1 MIRRPPRSTRT
12 DTLFPYTTLFRSPG
26 PSPAWVGAATTGL
39 NGDGVGRHVRR
50 KRPGARRSADRVPV
64 GTDRDMGVLAA
75 GAHADP
81 GEGQVGLGGSV
92 PGQLV
97 ERRCLAALA
106 GRALGLASIER
117 QSSRVRPADLAG
129 RLRCRG
135 LQGL

>member
-81 GEGQVGLGGSV
+81 GGCAVRLRGSCARA
-92 PGQLV
+92 LV
-97 ERRCLAALA
+97 APRCLAAMA
-106 GRALGLASIER
+106 RSALGLACHAR
-117 QSSRVRPADLAG
+117 LSSLHSGEPPVVKARDSP
-129 RLRCRG
+129 
-135 LQGL
+135 